1 LYDLGTSLVR
11 LSERSVQHAATAQVS
26 YVAADLLSAILT
38 SLVRI
43 RGAQSY
49 LFSSLLQKSESILGL
64 DAVPP
69 VMNLDLPL
77 NLDCNNRLEEWAT
90 ALVSPATADKR
101 EAAADY
107 IEHQPSDRSCGISQ
121 GV

>member
-1 LYDLGTSLVR
+1 MR
-11 LSERSVQHAATAQVS
+11 LSERSLQHAATAQVS

-77 NLDCNNRLEEWAT
+77 NLDCHNRLEEWAT
-90 ALVSPATADKR
+90 TLGSRSTADKR
-101 EAAADY
+101 EEVADY
-107 IEHQPSDRSCGISQ
+107 TEHQAYERSCGISQ

>member
-1 LYDLGTSLVR
+1 VR
-11 LSERSVQHAATAQVS
+11 LSERSVQHAATARVS

-69 VMNLDLPL
+69 VMMNLDLPVS
-77 NLDCNNRLEEWAT
+77 LDCNNRLEEWAT
-90 ALVSPATADKR
+90 TLVSPSTADKR
-101 EAAADY
+101 EKAADY
-107 IEHQPSDRSCGISQ
+107 IEHQAYERSCGISP

>member
-1 LYDLGTSLVR
+1 VR

-26 YVAADLLSAILT
+26 YLAADLLSAILT

-77 NLDCNNRLEEWAT
+77 NLDCNSRLEEWAT
-90 ALVSPATADKR
+90 ALVNPSTADKR
-101 EAAADY
+101 EEAADY
-107 IEHQPSDRSCGISQ
+107 IDHQASDRSCGISQ